1 MTALLEGIDGAVLV
15 ATHDTEFAASLAQ
28 RVLLLADGTVIADG
42 PAREVLSGG
51 SYFVTETARI
61 LGGAGAA
68 LTPEQGIAAL
78 TGTAGAIGEPPV
90 VRV

>member
-1 MTALLEGIDGAVLV
+1 
-15 ATHDTEFAASLAQ
+15 
-28 RVLLLADGTVIADG
+28 
-42 PAREVLSGG
+42 VLSGG

-61 LGGAGAA
+61 LGGAGAT